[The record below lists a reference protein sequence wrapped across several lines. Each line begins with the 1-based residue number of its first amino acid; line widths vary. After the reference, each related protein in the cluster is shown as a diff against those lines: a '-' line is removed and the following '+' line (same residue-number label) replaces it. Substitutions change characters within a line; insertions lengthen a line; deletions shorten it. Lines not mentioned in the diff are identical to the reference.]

1 MKNSTYNESRVVAL
15 SLTLPDIDINRLD
28 ELWDYMEETALDEV
42 CYNASYNIREMAY
55 YSTYVH
61 ILDAVQGHQ
70 VMRHYMVELR
80 ARYNRMSDFRY
91 TEVCQHWLCPDGT
104 IVVMAKSR
112 RDLKLNSD
120 LWWFGS
126 KMSIKHGD
134 YGHVFEHSGHDFF
147 GERSQLIY
155 VDGVDNKLFYRF
167 GQYIK
172 EFADNARYDMS
183 QNQFD
188 IVFGQNGEYLAKN
201 NPFVLN
207 YLLAN
212 EYNNK
217 AVEKRLPQIRIATKH
232 HFDLSSR
239 LRNWLVYLDWLEEKN
254 KDLHNPH
261 FICNDS
267 MFDKFQREIR
277 PKWEE
282 HKRRVAE
289 TLAAQRREEMQRR
302 MEEERRRWE
311 EMQNDPEYIARRE
324 AQMIEEMI
332 RKEDYTH
339 ARNKQKLE
347 RTEDMALWE
356 EEYAKAKRAYLGIG
370 FMSDDGT
377 IKFHVLQ
384 NVHEFYE
391 EAEAMVHC
399 VFHNPIN
406 YFERND
412 VLILSATDASTN
424 ERLATIE
431 INIKTLKVVDVRAK
445 YDRKP
450 ERESDIMQALNTN
463 MSMFKIKKAI

>member
-28 ELWDYMEETALDEV
+28 DLWDYMEESATDEV
-42 CYNASYNIREMAY
+42 CYNASYNVHEMAY

-70 VMRHYMVELR
+70 VMRHFMVELR

-91 TEVCQHWLCPDGT
+91 TEVCQHWLCPDGS

-134 YGHVFEHSGHDFF
+134 YGHVFEHCGHDLF
-147 GERSQLIY
+147 GERAQLIY

-172 EFADNARYDMS
+172 NYSDNARYDMS

-188 IVFGQNGEYLAKN
+188 IVFGQFGEYLAKTN
-201 NPFVLN
+201 NLGVLN
-207 YLLAN
+207 YLLAS
-212 EYNNK
+212 EFHIK
-217 AVEKRLPQIRIATKH
+217 TIEKRLPQIRIATKH
-232 HFDLSSR
+232 RFNTISR
-239 LRNWLVYLDWLEEKN
+239 FRDWLVYLDWLEEKG

-261 FICNDS
+261 YICNETMYS
-267 MFDKFQREIR
+267 KFTADKKAFEERNRRAEELRRQHE
-277 PKWEE
+277 WEE
-282 HKRRVAE
+282 RQIQQIIE
-289 TLAAQRREEMQRR
+289 REEHYHQLN
-302 MEEERRRWE
+302 E
-311 EMQNDPEYIARRE
+311 
-324 AQMIEEMI
+324 
-332 RKEDYTH
+332 K
-339 ARNKQKLE
+339 KFS
-347 RTEDMALWE
+347 RTEDVALWE

-384 NVHEFYE
+384 NVHEFYD
-391 EAEAMVHC
+391 EAQAMVHC
-399 VFHNPIN
+399 LFWNNQN
-406 YFERND
+406 YFLQED
-412 VLILSATDASTN
+412 SIILSATDAKTG
-424 ERLATIE
+424 ERIATIQL
-431 INIKTLKVVDVRAK
+431 NLNTLNVVQIRAK
-445 YDRKP
+445 YDRTP
-450 ERESDIMQALNTN
+450 ERYNDITTAINNNL
-463 MSMFKIKKAI
+463 SMFKKAI